1 MRILF
6 TGGGTGGHFFPLV
19 AVIRE
24 LKAIAEKQYILNLEL
39 YYMGPARLAGA
50 SAKRDG
56 FGEEL
61 LGQEQVVVIPVLAG
75 KLRRYFSLQNILD
88 VGRLGI
94 GICQALWNFF
104 LIMPDVVFSKGGYGA
119 LPAVIAAVVFRI
131 PLIIHE
137 SDAVPGRVSQFSARF
152 AKRIGVGFG
161 GSFQYF
167 PKEKTAMVGIPIR
180 KRILG
185 GSRDE
190 AKENLNIFSRLHVI
204 GIIGASQGSQKLNE
218 AVLGILKELTDEY
231 ELAHQTGEKNFE
243 AVSEEAKVILEFAHK
258 ERYHPFGLLDESK
271 LRDFYQAC
279 DLIVSRAS
287 SSIFEIAAWGKPS
300 VLVPLENAAQ
310 DHQRKNAYEYA
321 GAGAAV
327 VIEEGNLTPHVLL
340 GEIKKLIGNP
350 DKMKR
355 MGEAAQQFARVDAGE
370 VIAQE
375 ILKLGV
381 H

>member
-6 TGGGTGGHFFPLV
+6 TGGGTGGHFFPLI

-24 LKAIAEKQYILNLEL
+24 LKTIAEKQYILNLEL
-39 YYMGPARLAGA
+39 YYMGP
-50 SAKRDG
+50 DG

-61 LGQEQVVVIPVLAG
+61 LGQEQVAVIPVLSG

-88 VGRLGI
+88 LGRLGI
-94 GICQALWNFF
+94 GIVQALWNFF

-119 LPAVIAAVVFRI
+119 LPAVLAAFIFRI

-137 SDAVPGRVSQFSARF
+137 SDAVPGRVSRFSARF

-161 GSFQYF
+161 GSFKYF
-167 PKEKTAMVGIPIR
+167 SREKTAMVGIPIR

-190 AKENLNIFSRLHVI
+190 AKENLNIFSQLTVI

-218 AVLGILKELTDEY
+218 AVLGVLKEITDEY
-231 ELAHQTGEKNFE
+231 EIVHQTGERNFE
-243 AVSEEAKVILEFAHK
+243 AVSDEAKVILEFAHK
-258 ERYHPFGLLDESK
+258 ERYHPFGFLDESG

-300 VLVPLENAAQ
+300 ILVPLENAAQ

-321 GAGAAV
+321 GTGAAI

-340 GEIKKLIGNP
+340 GEIKKLVLNP
-350 DKMKR
+350 EKRKR

-370 VIAQE
+370 IIAQE